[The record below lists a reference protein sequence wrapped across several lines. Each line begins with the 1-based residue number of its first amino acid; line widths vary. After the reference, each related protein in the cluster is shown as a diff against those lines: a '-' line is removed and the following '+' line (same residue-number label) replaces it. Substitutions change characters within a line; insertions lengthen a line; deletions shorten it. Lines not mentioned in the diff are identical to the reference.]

1 MTPSHLHFRS
11 TVCIDTFFTTCS
23 SGTSPALSASPCM
36 CCHMST
42 PIASHTK
49 NAAAVP
55 HQACCSCTPPAQ
67 QSSSSVQHPRDSV
80 QHSQSSQPVSLRTVK
95 NARLEP
101 PRYLRPHSTISTET
115 GLAMSGSGASPSAAS
130 VTMRCRVISDTGG
143 APAEVAPLPGRYTT
157 VPLPLAPGA
166 LPCEPAWAAQAHRQH
181 IFLRASQ

>member
-1 MTPSHLHFRS
+1 MTPSHLHSHS

-42 PIASHTK
+42 PIASHTN
-49 NAAAVP
+49 NAAAVSL
-55 HQACCSCTPPAQ
+55 QR
-67 QSSSSVQHPRDSV
+67 SSPRDPV
-80 QHSQSSQPVSLRTVK
+80 QHSQSSQPVSLRAVK
-95 NARLEP
+95 NARLG
-101 PRYLRPHSTISTET
+101 PRGYMRPHSTISTET

-130 VTMRCRVISDTGG
+130 VTMRCRVISDAGG